1 MKDFSFY
8 LVTDPHYYDSSF
20 KRTGSAY
27 EERSKTDQKCV
38 AETPAI
44 IDAGFEQIAND
55 KSTDIVLIPGDL
67 VYRGEYQSHVGFR
80 EKLYKLRDSGKK
92 IYLITARHD
101 YAEDPVEFDGDKTIP
116 VKGMERDELRD
127 FYREFGFD
135 GAISEHRESMSYV
148 TQLADG
154 IRLLALNCDGDCK
167 DFKGIWD
174 DQMDWALEQIK
185 AAHESG
191 MDIKIALG
199 EYENYQRPDFERTK
213 RINPAYTK
221 IEKTWEEQRLYI
233 KKAIEKLSAEHKKEI
248 ESQLDKL
255 IPKEPF
261 GCFEESGEAGREYQ
275 IGDNRISFNSFGG
288 VKSLTVGGR
297 EIIAENDS
305 PCITYDSYGADDY
318 NYWFTHYS
326 RDLDKTAHWA
336 FADFGKPNI
345 DKIADKYKQGRF
357 AYKLE
362 NLTVSQEYNRF
373 SALAELHIDG
383 YFYENL
389 GAPQV
394 FQIKYTLESNRLTA
408 ELLWQNKPANRLPE
422 SIMLHIYP
430 KSEKISFTK
439 LGRKI
444 DPFDIV
450 KNGNRNIA
458 AVESIELD
466 GVKITNLHSPLVGI
480 GKGKILH
487 FDNEY
492 SPLSDGIA
500 YVLYDNIWGTN
511 FPLWYGD
518 NAYFKYDIEF

>member
-44 IDAGFEQIAND
+44 IDAGFEQIASD

-116 VKGMERDELRD
+116 VKGMEREELRD

-174 DQMDWALEQIK
+174 DQMNWALEQIK
-185 AAHESG
+185 DAHES
-191 MDIKIALG
+191 
-199 EYENYQRPDFERTK
+199 
-213 RINPAYTK
+213 
-221 IEKTWEEQRLYI
+221 
-233 KKAIEKLSAEHKKEI
+233 
-248 ESQLDKL
+248 
-255 IPKEPF
+255 
-261 GCFEESGEAGREYQ
+261 
-275 IGDNRISFNSFGG
+275 RISFNSFGG

-422 SIMLHIYP
+422 SIMFHIYP
-430 KSEKISFTK
+430 KSEKVSFTK
-439 LGRKI
+439 LGRRI

-450 KNGNRNIA
+450 RNGNRNIA
-458 AVESIELD
+458 AVENIELD

-500 YVLYDNIWGTN
+500 YVLYDNICGTN
-511 FPLWYGD
+511 FPLWYSD